1 VGFPSAQIVAASPFI
16 DKARGLVIEND
27 CGNWVGFCTTY
38 PRKTITRFSWGVSLA
53 SNPVVS
59 DLGNVGGLTDPM
71 QPALIRDNSGWYLF
85 VANTTSLSQLDFGNS
100 LLNIPSGVNYGNM
113 GWMTDDRGISLFM
126 ECNNP
131 YGFITN
137 HNLVDNLILQINF
150 KGGITGSKSITPLG
164 SVANLYLPSTL
175 SESLNVGDTIYT
187 VVLNESTMTTLYF
200 PPCSNSPFP
209 PSTSP
214 NPSPIRF
221 HDPGKYTVKLTVD
234 MGLPTEQTV
243 CREIYVDA
251 TPPVH
256 LGNDTTICEGTS
268 LKIDAGTGFTNYLW
282 NTGEITKTIT
292 VDTAGKYSVFAS
304 KTTGCHSEDT
314 IRINISQK
322 GLFTIDTAVCFG
334 EKYFAG
340 GKWQTKPGTF
350 YDTLFTKYHCD
361 SILTTNLTV
370 KPEIVVNIE
379 KDTCIYIGNTYK
391 LTAHASGAA
400 TWLWRDGSQD
410 SVFTVHEPG
419 KYWVTAYINA
429 CHGSDTAIV
438 KICPALIFFP
448 SAFTPNGDGLND
460 YFQPKGTDINDF
472 YMIVFDRWGHKV
484 FETTDPG
491 RGWDGTINGTIAD
504 PDVYTFIATYRDADT
519 PGETR
524 KIAGSLTLVR

>member
-1 VGFPSAQIVAASPFI
+1 
-16 DKARGLVIEND
+16 
-27 CGNWVGFCTTY
+27 
-38 PRKTITRFSWGVSLA
+38 
-53 SNPVVS
+53 
-59 DLGNVGGLTDPM
+59 
-71 QPALIRDNSGWYLF
+71 
-85 VANTTSLSQLDFGNS
+85 
-100 LLNIPSGVNYGNM
+100 
-113 GWMTDDRGISLFM
+113 
-126 ECNNP
+126 
-131 YGFITN
+131 
-137 HNLVDNLILQINF
+137 
-150 KGGITGSKSITPLG
+150 
-164 SVANLYLPSTL
+164 
-175 SESLNVGDTIYT
+175 
-187 VVLNESTMTTLYF
+187 
-200 PPCSNSPFP
+200 
-209 PSTSP
+209 
-214 NPSPIRF
+214 
-221 HDPGKYTVKLTVD
+221 